1 MMRGTMARLSKLVG
15 LCSLVLVAGC
25 FQIEEKYIVY
35 SDGSGKLV
43 KTMTM
48 DQSQMEMMKNMAP
61 PGSGGGAPGA
71 DLTKTLEGTVG
82 QKVQMVAIAYFE
94 DVTKIKQPGYVFGF
108 TKRDDGGVDLKLDM
122 DLEEIKKAAA
132 KGASAGMPGM
142 GGGDDEGGENLGET
156 PSEEGGDEGGEA
168 PGGMGGMDPGM
179 MEGFMSQMKQSIV
192 LVLPGDVTSASVG
205 EKNGRVV
212 TFVMEGQ
219 DLSQP
224 KDSKISIEAS
234 CGAPT
239 SDAKEEFEAFQ
250 KELDAA
256 NKAAAGGGD
265 GK

>member
-1 MMRGTMARLSKLVG
+1 MMRGTMVRLSKLVG

-48 DQSQMEMMKNMAP
+48 DQSNMEMMKNMAP

-71 DLTKTLEGTVG
+71 DITKTLEGTMG
-82 QKVQMVAIAYFE
+82 QKVQMGAIAYFE
-94 DVTKIKQPGYVFGF
+94 DVTKVKQPGYNFAF
-108 TKRDDGGVDLKLDM
+108 TKRDDGGIELKLDM

-156 PSEEGGDEGGEA
+156 PSDEGGDEGGEA
-168 PGGMGGMDPGM
+168 PGGMGGLDPGM

-192 LVLPGDVTSASVG
+192 LVLPGDVTSASMG

-219 DLSQP
+219 DLSAP
-224 KDSKISIEAS
+224 KEKKICIEAS

-239 SDAKEEFEAFQ
+239 ADAKEEFEAFQ

-256 NKAAAGGGD
+256 KAGQGAGD

>member
-71 DLTKTLEGTVG
+71 DITKTLEGTMG

-94 DVTKIKQPGYVFGF
+94 DVTKVKQPGYAFAF
-108 TKRDDGGVDLKLDM
+108 TKRDDGGIELKLDM

-142 GGGDDEGGENLGET
+142 GGDDEGGENLGET

-168 PGGMGGMDPGM
+168 PGGMGGLDPGM

-212 TFVMEGQ
+212 TVVMEGQ
-219 DLSQP
+219 DLAAP
-224 KDSKISIEAS
+224 KEKKISIEAS

-256 NKAAAGGGD
+256 KKAQGAGD
-265 GK
+265 DK